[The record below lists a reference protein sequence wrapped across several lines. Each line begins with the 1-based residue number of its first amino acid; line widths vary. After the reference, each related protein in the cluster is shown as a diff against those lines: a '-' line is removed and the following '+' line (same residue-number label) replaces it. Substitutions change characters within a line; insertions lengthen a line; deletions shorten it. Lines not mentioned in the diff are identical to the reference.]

1 MLEAL
6 LQKYE
11 DDGVTEL
18 DDPRILKVAP
28 CAAMG
33 TPIELLKSFG
43 GRGGFER
50 AVNELQSAL
59 DEEAA

>member
-28 CAAMG
+28 FAAMG
-33 TPIELLKSFG
+33 TPIELLKSL
-43 GRGGFER
+43 
-50 AVNELQSAL
+50 A
-59 DEEAA
+59 DEAASSEP